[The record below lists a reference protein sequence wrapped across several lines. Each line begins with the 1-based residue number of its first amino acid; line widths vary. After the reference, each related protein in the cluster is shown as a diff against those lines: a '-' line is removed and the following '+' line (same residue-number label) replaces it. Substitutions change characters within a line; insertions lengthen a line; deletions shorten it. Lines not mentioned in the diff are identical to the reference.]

1 MQIFQVPR
9 NYYQHEHEAQPR
21 IVLRF
26 FDLSG
31 IRFSENEEAIHQ
43 LEALAEYI
51 IEDVAMKQPYSFM
64 ASDQKGPNI
73 VLSFSKLHPDC
84 ISQQFVYISLDNKND
99 IVSSIRKYDRDSIE
113 RIPSLLCTEETARR
127 EQLLIGV
134 SDKPGVFSLLDSGG
148 LVTLV
153 NPASVGTKQF
163 YPVYGIC
170 DDFDTF
176 YDELHI
182 YQDKIVILKIFRNL
196 ELNLYSKNV
205 ILSVSDMNGKL
216 LWKIKINPV
225 SIFSAKVSMKTNY
238 HNFSIV
244 DFV

>member
-1 MQIFQVPR
+1 MI
-9 NYYQHEHEAQPR
+9 
-21 IVLRF
+21 LRF
-26 FDLSG
+26 FDLNS
-31 IRFSENEEAIHQ
+31 IKVHENEGEIHQ
-43 LEALAEYI
+43 LEVLAEYI
-51 IEDVAMKQPYSFM
+51 VEDVAMKQPYSFM

-73 VLSFSKLHPDC
+73 VLSFSKLYPEC
-84 ISQQFVYISLDNKND
+84 ISQQFIYISLENKNN
-99 IVSSIRKYDRDSIE
+99 IVSNIRRYDRDSIE
-113 RIPSLLCTEETARR
+113 RIPRLLCTEETARR

-148 LVTLV
+148 LVTLIT
-153 NPASVGTKQF
+153 PSSTETKQF

-205 ILSVSDMNGKL
+205 ILSVSDMRGKL

-225 SIFSAKVSMKTNY
+225 SILVPKT
-238 HNFSIV
+238 
-244 DFV
+244 